1 MKLNF
6 DDDMIRAFN
15 KMQNIYVLDE
25 KSIITIDEVENT
37 IKMLI
42 NVLRKL

>member
-6 DDDMIRAFN
+6 DDDMIKAFN

-25 KSIITIDEVENT
+25 KSIITIDEIEKT

-42 NVLRKL
+42 NVLKNI